1 MQQNLWTFKNK
12 DKLATDGI
20 SWNTNGCAHIV
31 LVWINAN
38 KHQEV
43 LPRPLAFGCV
53 CCNSLLGKIAFS
65 FASTMSQI
73 TSGTF
78 LFFIFILTSIF
89 LWTDRE
95 DLALT
100 TT

>member
-1 MQQNLWTFKNK
+1 MQQNRWTFKNK

-20 SWNTNGCAHIV
+20 SWNTDGCVHIV

-43 LPRPLAFGCV
+43 LLRPLAFG

-78 LFFIFILTSIF
+78 FYFYFYPNKYFFM
-89 LWTDRE
+89 DV
-95 DLALT
+95 
-100 TT
+100 